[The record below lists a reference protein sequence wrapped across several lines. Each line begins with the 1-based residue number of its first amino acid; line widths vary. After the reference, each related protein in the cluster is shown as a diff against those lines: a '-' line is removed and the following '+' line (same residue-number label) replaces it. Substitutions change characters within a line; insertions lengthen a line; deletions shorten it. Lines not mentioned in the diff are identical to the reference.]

1 MLAPASS
8 LPKSNPHLPSS
19 LPQPNR
25 YYTLDSADL
34 VVPYLPAWHLM
45 WSFNLLVQIAQSDS
59 ATSPLSERALRAAND
74 IINIFE
80 ADDLERTVKE
90 GNKIAERLLG
100 EGWMEEGEKVWE
112 KGGEKTKG
120 EAKLWGLGHW

>member
-1 MLAPASS
+1 
-8 LPKSNPHLPSS
+8 
-19 LPQPNR
+19 
-25 YYTLDSADL
+25 
-34 VVPYLPAWHLM
+34 V
-45 WSFNLLVQIAQSDS
+45 
-59 ATSPLSERALRAAND
+59 
-74 IINIFE
+74 
-80 ADDLERTVKE
+80 ERTVKE